1 VAEGCEPRTL
11 VAGLDFSS
19 PGPVVGAC
27 GTLLLALDGNGFG
40 GCVVVLKGFVDSVG
54 VGGMKLIVGPFVEF
68 AVESAV
74 VAAGAWIWGLS
85 AGSPLLSLEAVEAIS
100 VAGGAVIAGGK
111 ENAGFVEGPLSVFA
125 GAKG

>member
-1 VAEGCEPRTL
+1 MAGGCEPRMD
-11 VAGLDFSS
+11 VAGLGFSS

-40 GCVVVLKGFVDSVG
+40 GCVVVSKGFVDSVG
-54 VGGMKLIVGPFVEF
+54 VGGIKLIVGPF
-68 AVESAV
+68 VESAV

-85 AGSPLLSLEAVEAIS
+85 AGSSLLSLEAVEAIS
-100 VAGGAVIAGGK
+100 VAGGAVVAGRK
-111 ENAGFVEGPLSVFA
+111 ENAGFVEGPFSVFA

>member
-1 VAEGCEPRTL
+1 MD

-54 VGGMKLIVGPFVEF
+54 VGGMKLIVGPFVE
-68 AVESAV
+68 SAV

-85 AGSPLLSLEAVEAIS
+85 AGSSLLSLEAVEAIS
-100 VAGGAVIAGGK
+100 VAGGAVVAGGK
-111 ENAGFVEGPLSVFA
+111 ENAGFVEVPLSVFA